1 VKLRIGGNSFS
12 NVTIPVLWG
21 TRAVLQHE
29 SGSLSIVNLGG
40 SRPRVEVLK
49 DKPAPRSHFIP
60 VFGGFSIL
68 SEFNDEL
75 YSYSPDDKR
84 LTSKSLDLPD
94 CQVLEDVVRIGS
106 NAFSK
111 NMVAGAGVGILVTNS
126 SIALGAPLPPDLA
139 ELVV

>member
-1 VKLRIGGNSFS
+1 MKLRIGGNSFS
-12 NVTIPVLWG
+12 DVTIPVLWG

-29 SGSLSIVNLGG
+29 SGSLSVINLGA

-49 DKPAPRSHFIP
+49 DKPAPKAHFTP

-68 SEFNDEL
+68 SEFNEEL

-84 LTSKSLDLPD
+84 LTSKDLDLPD
-94 CQVLEDVVRIGS
+94 CQVLEDVIRIGT
-106 NAFSK
+106 NTFSK
-111 NMVAGAGVGILVTNS
+111 SMVAGYDVGILVTNG
-126 SIALGAPLPPDLA
+126 SIALGAALPSDLG